1 MRRETGVCVIKNKS
15 GANEQLLYAIPEV
28 AEILNISPSAIKKL
42 VHEKRFPAPI
52 EFTPYLKRWK
62 KEDIDDVVAGRYA
75 LPKKRVKTPLRRVKQ
90 A

>member
-1 MRRETGVCVIKNKS
+1 MIKGRSNS
-15 GANEQLLYAIPEV
+15 SEQMLYAMQEV

-42 VHEKRFPAPI
+42 VHQKRFPAPI

-62 KEDIDDVVAGRYA
+62 KEDIDDVVAGKYA
-75 LPKKRVKTPLRRVKQ
+75 LPKKKPKPELRRVNR